1 MTGNHLLLYRLAEL
15 MLEHE
20 QHFIPVDLLFDDKQI
35 GDYVKSIQI
44 DSPYQQMILEGVLTE
59 FVRDEKLYV
68 SFTVEGYFHFVLGE
82 VIYQQTSGK
91 KPKALQDLLEHNQLN
106 GLRDGIEHCLIRDV
120 QKNDLSRLMWLI
132 NNGVEKMEICA
143 VPLANSFF
151 NIRIKIKSN
160 EEYLKAIK
168 EQILVVFNEF
178 NSELTVNQIHTIEF
192 AISYL
197 VDLQKKEVISVLYKI
212 INDKIIPNNFDSASL
227 YLRSLDNALPKSEL
241 ILKIK
246 FLEDLKIEN
255 DKSARFALFL
265 RRLGQLYYSK
275 NIANFEKAIFYY
287 KQALEIDLERHP
299 KSYVT
304 VSVNYGMIGMAYLAK
319 GDFVNA
325 QRSYQKSLSILSENK
340 HHDLTTALEPL
351 GILELKRKNYVLA
364 LDYFNRTLNAK
375 INIFGN
381 YHSEVSSTTSAV
393 KYIHEKLNQLNDL

>member
-1 MTGNHLLLYRLAEL
+1 MTGNHQLLYRLAEL

-20 QHFIPVDLLFDDKQI
+20 QHFILVDLLFDDEQI

-44 DSPYQQMILEGVLTE
+44 DSPYQQMLLESVLTE
-59 FVRDEKLYV
+59 TVRDEKLYV

-106 GLRDGIEHCLIRDV
+106 GIRDGIEQCLIRDV
-120 QKNDLSRLMWLI
+120 QKNDFSRLMWLI
-132 NNGVEKMEICA
+132 NNGVDKKEICA
-143 VPLANSFF
+143 IPLANSFF
-151 NIRIKIKSN
+151 NIRIKINSN

-178 NSELTVNQIHTIEF
+178 NSELTVNQIHAIEF

-197 VDLQKKEVISVLYKI
+197 VDLQKYEVISVLYKI
-212 INDKIIPNNFDSASL
+212 INDKIIPNNFHSASL
-227 YLRSLDNALPKSEL
+227 YLRSLDNSLPKSEL

-246 FLEDLKIEN
+246 FLEDLNIEN

-275 NIANFEKAIFYY
+275 NIANFERAIIYF
-287 KQALEIDLERHP
+287 KQALEIDMERYP
-299 KSYVT
+299 KSYIE
-304 VSVNYGMIGMAYLAK
+304 VSVNYGMIGLAYMAN
-319 GDFVNA
+319 GDFENA
-325 QRSYQKSLSILSENK
+325 ILNYQASLSVLSENN

-351 GILELKRKNYVLA
+351 GILELKRKNYIIA
-364 LDYFNRTLNAK
+364 LDYFDKTLKAK

-393 KYIHEKLNQLNDL
+393 KYIQEKLNQLNDL

>member
-1 MTGNHLLLYRLAEL
+1 MLLE
-15 MLEHE
+15 
-20 QHFIPVDLLFDDKQI
+20 
-35 GDYVKSIQI
+35 S
-44 DSPYQQMILEGVLTE
+44 VLTE
-59 FVRDEKLYV
+59 TVRDEKLYV

-106 GLRDGIEHCLIRDV
+106 GIRDGIEQCLIRDV
-120 QKNDLSRLMWLI
+120 QKNDFSRLMWLI
-132 NNGVEKMEICA
+132 NNGVDKKEICA
-143 VPLANSFF
+143 IPLANSFF
-151 NIRIKIKSN
+151 NIRIKINCN

-178 NSELTVNQIHTIEF
+178 NSELTVNQIHAFEF

-197 VDLQKKEVISVLYKI
+197 VDLQKYEVISVLYKI
-212 INDKIIPNNFDSASL
+212 INDKIIPNNFHSASL
-227 YLRSLDNALPKSEL
+227 YLRSLDNSLPKSEL

-246 FLEDLKIEN
+246 FLEDLNIEN

-275 NIANFEKAIFYY
+275 NIANFERAIIYF
-287 KQALEIDLERHP
+287 KQALEIDMERYP
-299 KSYVT
+299 KSYIE
-304 VSVNYGMIGMAYLAK
+304 VSVNYGMIGLAYMAN
-319 GDFVNA
+319 GDFENA
-325 QRSYQKSLSILSENK
+325 ILNYQASLSVLSENN

-351 GILELKRKNYVLA
+351 GILELKRKNYVIA
-364 LDYFNRTLNAK
+364 LDYFDKTLKAK

-393 KYIHEKLNQLNDL
+393 KYIQEKLNQLNDL